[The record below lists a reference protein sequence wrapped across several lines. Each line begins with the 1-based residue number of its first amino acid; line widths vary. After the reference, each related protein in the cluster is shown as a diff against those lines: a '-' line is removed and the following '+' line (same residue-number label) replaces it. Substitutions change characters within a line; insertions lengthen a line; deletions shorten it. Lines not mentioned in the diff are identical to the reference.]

1 MPLAKIIAKAV
12 VGSTK
17 GKVAGRAAAAA
28 AEKKALAAKAA
39 KAAKA
44 AAAKAAKANARGL
57 KAAQGPSLAPKG
69 YGPDYARRQAQQY
82 LDATIKTWGPSN
94 ARMLAGTA
102 EAMKV
107 AKGPGPVNVISKSGR
122 VANTVRLKKTA
133 AKTAAKKTK

>member
-39 KAAKA
+39 KAKAA

-69 YGPDYARRQAQQY
+69 YVSDAARRKAEVK
-82 LDATIKTWGPSN
+82 LNEILKVWGPSN
-94 ARMLAGTA
+94 ARLLAGTD
-102 EAMKV
+102 ELMKTI
-107 AKGPGPVNVISKSGR
+107 KGPAPKNVVSKSG
-122 VANTVRLKKTA
+122 KKVINPK
-133 AKTAAKKTK
+133 AK

>member
-28 AEKKALAAKAA
+28 AEKKAAAAKAA

-69 YGPDYARRQAQQY
+69 YTADDARRKAMATVQAARKIPYNQPSPFSY
-82 LDATIKTWGPSN
+82 SDIKK
-94 ARMLAGTA
+94 LHDIIQGTA
-102 EAMKV
+102 PKNIV
-107 AKGPGPVNVISKSGR
+107 SKSG
-122 VANTVRLKKTA
+122 KKVIKPK
-133 AKTAAKKTK
+133 AK